1 MEKKKMFLLCFI
13 VFIFVGICIIATISN
28 DTKKINFNIDGNE
41 TELPYE
47 TDNPVVAI
55 KIKNYGVIV
64 AELYPNVAPNTVNNF
79 VNLIKEGFYDEN
91 TFHRLVPGFVL
102 QGGDP
107 TGTGNGNPGYKIEG
121 EFTENGFTN
130 NLKHTE
136 GILSMARATDY
147 NTAGSQFFIMLK
159 EATHLDGNY
168 ATFGKIIDGMNIIK
182 KIESKEIVSDSIT
195 GKLANNLIIEKTIV
209 DVNNTEIKSTIKI
222 K

>member
-168 ATFGKIIDGMNIIK
+168 AAFGKIIDGMNIIK